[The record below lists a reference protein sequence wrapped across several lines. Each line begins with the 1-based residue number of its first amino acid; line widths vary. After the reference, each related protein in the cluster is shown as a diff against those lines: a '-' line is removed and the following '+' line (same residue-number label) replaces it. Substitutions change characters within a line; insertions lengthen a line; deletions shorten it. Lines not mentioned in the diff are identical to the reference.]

1 MMKRSIILVGI
12 LMTFAFA
19 ANDVQAQTLNKY
31 AQQKKQELLERQKVE
46 QQKYENLC
54 KDCTLDKC
62 KEYLSLYP
70 YGKYSEDVTN
80 RMNDFELWNKVK
92 SANTIESYQDYLSKS
107 QYRFFASDANDAM
120 AELKSVQE
128 WERLKHTWSLA
139 DLQSFVNSY
148 PKSSCASYASRR
160 IHELKGVEYHKEG
173 KLSEAYYEFMA
184 AGGKYELEP
193 SICDIFDECV
203 EHHEYQ
209 LLKYNSDENKLREF
223 MAKYPSSKYYDEVS
237 NKVAIIKAKALN
249 MYSGEY
255 SFNNALSYAKDAS
268 TRATVNAYIEN
279 CKKSYANYMKGL
291 HRSKIK
297 ANGGW
302 LMFGVEPMDIGF
314 NLMISDRRF
323 NIGYYNV
330 GISVKIGNYKSP
342 VQFEVGAKPG
352 IMVWKF
358 NDDDYYEDN
367 GTGTEFHL
375 PIYARLKINLLNAGN
390 KCKFYMAGLGFYNA
404 VRDEYLENEISVGG
418 GLGFAWHHWDWL
430 MAYYRQSLDNKKELD
445 DRFLGTSLIYYF

>member
-19 ANDVQAQTLNKY
+19 ANDVQAQTLKKY

-92 SANTIESYQDYLSKS
+92 SANTVEAYQDYLSNS
-107 QYRFFASDANDAM
+107 PYRFFASDANDAM

-128 WERLKHTWSLA
+128 WESLKHTQSIA

-160 IHELKGVEYHKEG
+160 MHELKGVEYHKEG
-173 KLSEAYYEFMA
+173 KLSEAYYEFTA
-184 AGGKYELEP
+184 AGGKYGIEF
-193 SICDIFDECV
+193 SNRDIYEECV
-203 EHHEYQ
+203 EYHEYLQ
-209 LLKYNSDENKLREF
+209 LKYSSDEKELQTF
-223 MAKYPSSKYYDEVS
+223 MDNYPSSKYYNEVS

-255 SFNNALSYAKDAS
+255 SFNNALSYAKDTS
-268 TRATVNAYIEN
+268 TRTTVNAYIEN
-279 CKKSYANYMKGL
+279 CKKTYARYKKEL
-291 HRSKIK
+291 RKSRIK

-302 LMFGVEPMDIGF
+302 LMFGIEPMDMGINMF
-314 NLMISDRRF
+314 VSDRTL

-330 GISVKIGNYKSP
+330 GISVKIGNYKAP
-342 VQFEVGAKPG
+342 VQFEIGAKPG
-352 IMVWKF
+352 IMVWAF
-358 NDDDYYEDN
+358 TDDSYYDDGD
-367 GTGTEFHL
+367 GTRFHL
-375 PIYARLKINLLNAGN
+375 PLYARLKINLLNTGN
-390 KCKFYMAGLGFYNA
+390 RCKFYMAGLGFYNA
-404 VRDEYLENEISVGG
+404 VRDEYLENEFSVGG
-418 GLGFAWHHWDWL
+418 GFGFAWHHWDWL
-430 MAYYRQSLDNKKELD
+430 TVYYRQSLDNKNELD
-445 DRFLGTSLIYYF
+445 DGFLGTSLIYYF